1 MSSIIIAKFFCSVF
15 VATTVSVT
23 FGRKIESHS
32 IKARGPQR
40 KTSTYTS
47 NISLY
52 KGHAFFSTRYQ
63 HLWSSHLFHEKK
75 RTRCDLY
82 LTFSKKLLIS
92 NLVRSFSYKKCRLRH
107 GIMSKKNHGILS
119 TLWEKKNMSNLWEK
133 KSPGIPKFKDHF
145 IWRDLFR
152 MFRYHVFRLIYFF

>member
-1 MSSIIIAKFFCSVF
+1 MSSIIMAKFFCSVF

-92 NLVRSFSYKKCRLRH
+92 NLVRSFSYKK
-107 GIMSKKNHGILS
+107 MSSTSWNHVEKKSWNFVNS
-119 TLWEKKNMSNLWEK
+119 MRKKNMSNL
-133 KSPGIPKFKDHF
+133 
-145 IWRDLFR
+145 
-152 MFRYHVFRLIYFF
+152 

>member
-1 MSSIIIAKFFCSVF
+1 MSSIIMAKFFCSVF
-15 VATTVSVT
+15 VATTISVT

-63 HLWSSHLFHEKK
+63 HLWSSHLFHKKKNALWPIFNIFKEAIDFQFGKELLIQEMSSTSWNHVEKK
-75 RTRCDLY
+75 LWNFVNSMRKKICQIYERKNRLEY
-82 LTFSKKLLIS
+82 QNSKIILFEEICLECS
-92 NLVRSFSYKKCRLRH
+92 D
-107 GIMSKKNHGILS
+107 IMFL
-119 TLWEKKNMSNLWEK
+119 
-133 KSPGIPKFKDHF
+133 D
-145 IWRDLFR
+145 
-152 MFRYHVFRLIYFF
+152 